1 MAEQQRTSS
10 TTVQG
15 EGDKA
20 SDRVYRESATRHA
33 ENSDTTREA
42 RDAEEALE
50 GEDGEELSKAEREG
64 KSRAQGPVSR

>member
-1 MAEQQRTSS
+1 MAEQPRTSS

-20 SDRVYRESATRHA
+20 ADRTYRDAATRHA
-33 ENSDTTREA
+33 ESADTTREA

-50 GEDGEELSKAEREG
+50 GQEGEELARAEREG
-64 KSRAQGPVSR
+64 